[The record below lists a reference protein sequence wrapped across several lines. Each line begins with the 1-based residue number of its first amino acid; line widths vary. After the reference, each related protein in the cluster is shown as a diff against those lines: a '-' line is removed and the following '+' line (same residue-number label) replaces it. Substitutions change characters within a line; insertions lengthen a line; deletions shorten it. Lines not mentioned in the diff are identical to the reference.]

1 MFNLNIQATSFI
13 IYSFF
18 SIYFASDKKYYYSC
32 ENSKKYIYAKCDCTQ
47 NLYVEQIHANASV
60 SISKYLKNI

>member
-1 MFNLNIQATSFI
+1 MFNLNIQATSSI

-32 ENSKKYIYAKCDCTQ
+32 ENSKKSMYMQ
-47 NLYVEQIHANASV
+47 NVIIHKNMYVEQIHANASV
-60 SISKYLKNI
+60 SL